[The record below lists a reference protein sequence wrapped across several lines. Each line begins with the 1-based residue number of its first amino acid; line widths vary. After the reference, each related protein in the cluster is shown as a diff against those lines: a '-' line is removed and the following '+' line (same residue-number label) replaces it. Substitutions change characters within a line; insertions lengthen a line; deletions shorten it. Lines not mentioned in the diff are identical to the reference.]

1 MKKMNLA
8 RSSDIR
14 SMYINQF
21 YFYMPAELCKM
32 GFNKMNP
39 FPKVSEY
46 KMYQKKKKSLV
57 LWKRVNVMTVA
68 VDT

>member
-46 KMYQKKKKSLV
+46 KMYQKKKK
-57 LWKRVNVMTVA
+57 KPCA
-68 VDT
+68 VEKGQCHDCGC

>member
-8 RSSDIR
+8 RSSDTR

-21 YFYMPAELCKM
+21 YFYVPAELCKM
-32 GFNKMNP
+32 GFNKMNQ
-39 FPKVSEY
+39 FPKVSKY
-46 KMYQKKKKSLV
+46 KMYQKKKSLV
-57 LWKRVNVMTVA
+57 LWERVNVMTVA